1 MTQVDFYHGATDKL
15 GVTYRLIKKAYAV
28 GVKMQGNA
36 TAAFEQS
43 RIVVVC
49 EDAAQRDVLSEMLW
63 AKEADSFLPHAL
75 ANEADEA
82 KIDVLTQTPI
92 VLALASDELPPS
104 HFALMINVA
113 QDVPPLMARFL
124 RLLEIVG
131 VDEADA
137 AAGRLRYKFYKDR
150 GYPLSVTK
158 LPQ

>member
-1 MTQVDFYHGATDKL
+1 MTQVDFYHGAIDKL
-15 GVTYRLIKKAYAV
+15 GVAYRLIKKAYAV

-49 EDAAQRDVLSEMLW
+49 DDAAQRDVLSEMLW
-63 AKEADSFLPHAL
+63 AKEADSFLPHVL
-75 ANEADEA
+75 ADE
-82 KIDVLTQTPI
+82 KNVDVLTQTPI
-92 VLALASDELPPS
+92 VLALAGDELPPS

-113 QDVPPLMARFL
+113 QGVPPLMARFL

-131 VDEADA
+131 VDETDA
-137 AAGRLRYKFYKDR
+137 ATGRLRYKFYKDR

-158 LPQ
+158 LAQ